1 MNEFKIFGVTHLG
14 FLVFEGLMIL
24 LLCIMHK
31 KIKENKKFT
40 AFLRYAFAI
49 FHIGFEISY
58 YIWAAN
64 IGRPF
69 LKTFPLEL
77 CGIGLYLSVIFLI
90 LDSEKLWQYSFP
102 ITIIG
107 AALACLFGSPDGLDF
122 PHFRFFQF
130 FAGHGLLI
138 ITNLFG
144 ALVLDYKMG
153 FKEFKKTM
161 IALYITV
168 AFTFVID
175 KITGANFMF
184 LNEAPFPIEFL
195 QDYLGSFYIIPLFF
209 VLSAVYYLPVYFL
222 NLKTKKLVKVEN

>member
-1 MNEFKIFGVTHLG
+1 MNEFKIFGVSHLG
-14 FLVFEGLMIL
+14 FLAFEVLMIA

-31 KIKENKKFT
+31 KIKENKKLIV
-40 AFLRYAFAI
+40 FLRYTFAI
-49 FHIGFEISY
+49 LHIGFELSY
-58 YIWAAN
+58 YIWAVI

-77 CGIGLYLSVIFLI
+77 CGIGLYLSAIFLI
-90 LDSEKLWQYSFP
+90 LDSEKLWQYSYP

-107 AALACLFGSPDGLDF
+107 ALLACLFGSSDGLDF
-122 PHFRFFQF
+122 PHFRFFHF
-130 FAGHGLLI
+130 FVGHGLLI
-138 ITNLFG
+138 VSNLFG
-144 ALVLDYKMG
+144 ALVLDYRMG
-153 FKEFKKTM
+153 LKEFKKTM

-168 AFTFVID
+168 AFTFVVD

-209 VLSAVYYLPVYFL
+209 ILSAIYYLPVYFL
-222 NLKTKKLVKVEN
+222 NLKTRKLVEVEN